1 MFRLTHADRRGDRW
15 SCATASSRDEF
26 ARLAFARARDPGEE
40 ARLTVLKAELAGRVL
55 AAAAEDVVGVDAGA
69 APG

>member
-1 MFRLTHADRRGDRW
+1 VTLVLRDGFVT
-15 SCATASSRDEF
+15 DEF
-26 ARLAFARARDPGEE
+26 ARLAFARERDPGEE

-55 AAAAEDVVGVDAGA
+55 AAAAEDVAGVDAGG